1 MHGRYFFCANFER
14 LAVRLCA
21 VRAGQFACITLLTA
35 RETALPAIRG
45 GALTRSAAVIG
56 ALTLT
61 ASSNGFWRHKSN
73 DNSLTLDDITVVDN
87 SLLKRAVGAMAL
99 GNAME
104 WFDFGVYSYIAVTL
118 GKVFFPSSSPSA
130 QLIATFGT
138 FAAAF
143 LVRPIG
149 GMVFGP
155 LGDRIGRQRVLA
167 MTMIMMAA
175 GTFAIGLIPSYGSI
189 GILAP
194 VLLLVARLVQ
204 GFSTGGEYGGAAT
217 FIAEFATDRRRGFA
231 GSFLEFGTL
240 VGYILGAGTVAVLTA
255 SLSQEALLSWGWR
268 VPFFIAGP
276 LGLVGLYIRMKLE
289 ETPAFRKEA
298 EAREADEKSR
308 PKQGFMELLAQVW
321 KPLLQCVG
329 LVLIFNVTDY
339 MALSYLPSYLSATLH
354 FNESHGLFLVLL
366 VMVLMMPM
374 TLYAGHLSDR
384 IGRRPVMLFGCV
396 GLFVLS
402 IPALLM
408 IRTGAVLPVFGG
420 LLILGALLST
430 FTGVMPSS
438 LPALFPTKIRYGA
451 LAIGFN
457 VSVSLFGGTT
467 PLVAA
472 WLVDRTGN
480 LMMPAYYL
488 MGASIIGIVSVLALR
503 ETARKPLLGSGPCVA
518 TRAEAHAVLRG
529 EREAAELEEAY
540 AATVTA
546 RA

>member
-1 MHGRYFFCANFER
+1 MGSSQSLEM
-14 LAVRLCA
+14 
-21 VRAGQFACITLLTA
+21 Q
-35 RETALPAIRG
+35 
-45 GALTRSAAVIG
+45 
-56 ALTLT
+56 TLT
-61 ASSNGFWRHKSN
+61 ASTSGSSAQT
-73 DNSLTLDDITVVDN
+73 DLTLDDITIVDK

-118 GKVFFPSSSPSA
+118 GQVFFPSSNPSA

-167 MTMIMMAA
+167 MTMIMMAC
-175 GTFAIGLIPSYGSI
+175 GTFAIGLIPSYKSI
-189 GILAP
+189 GIAAP
-194 VLLLVARLVQ
+194 VLLLLARLVQ

-217 FIAEFATDRRRGFA
+217 FIAEFATDKRRGFM

-240 VGYILGAGTVAVLTA
+240 IGYVFGAGTVAVLTA
-255 SLSQEALLSWGWR
+255 VLSHQQLLDWGWR
-268 VPFFIAGP
+268 VPFMIAGP
-276 LGLVGLYIRMKLE
+276 LGLVGLYIRTKLE
-289 ETPAFRKEA
+289 ETPAFKREA
-298 EAREADEKSR
+298 ELREAEEHAR
-308 PKQGFMELLAQVW
+308 PKLTLHSLLTQHLR
-321 KPLLQCVG
+321 PFLLCVG

-354 FNESHGLFLVLL
+354 FNETHGLFLVLI

-374 TLYAGHLSDR
+374 TLAFGRLSDAV
-384 IGRRPVMLFGCV
+384 GRKPVMLAGCV
-396 GLFVLS
+396 GLILLA
-402 IPALLM
+402 IPSLTL
-408 IRTGAVLPVFGG
+408 IQTGALVPVFFG
-420 LLILGALLST
+420 LLILGALLSC
-430 FTGVMPSS
+430 FTGVMPSA
-438 LPALFPTKIRYGA
+438 LPALFPTAIRYGA

-472 WLVDRTGN
+472 WLVEHTQN

-488 MGASIIGIVSVLALR
+488 MGAAVIGIISVLALH
-503 ETARKPLLGSGPCVA
+503 ETARRPLPGSAPSVS
-518 TRAEAHAVLRG
+518 TKAEAHAVLRG
-529 EREAAELEEAY
+529 VRLARELDEEY
-540 AATVTA
+540 AVANAV

>member
-1 MHGRYFFCANFER
+1 M
-14 LAVRLCA
+14 
-21 VRAGQFACITLLTA
+21 
-35 RETALPAIRG
+35 
-45 GALTRSAAVIG
+45 
-56 ALTLT
+56 T
-61 ASSNGFWRHKSN
+61 ASSTGSP
-73 DNSLTLDDITVVDN
+73 SGSSELTLDDITIVDN
-87 SLLKRAVGAMAL
+87 RLLKRAVGAMAL

-118 GKVFFPSSSPSA
+118 GKVFFPSSNPSA

-167 MTMIMMAA
+167 MTMIMMAC

-189 GILAP
+189 GIAAP
-194 VLLLVARLVQ
+194 LLLLAARLVQ

-217 FIAEFATDRRRGFA
+217 FIAEFATDKRRGFM

-240 VGYILGAGTVAVLTA
+240 IGYVFGAGSVALLTS
-255 SLSQEALLSWGWR
+255 SLSESALLDWGWR
-268 VPFFIAGP
+268 VPFLIAGP
-276 LGLVGLYIRMKLE
+276 LGLVGLYIRTKLE
-289 ETPAFRKEA
+289 ETPAFRREA
-298 EAREADEKSR
+298 EAREAAELSR
-308 PKQGFMELLAQVW
+308 PKMTIRSLLTEHLR
-321 KPLLQCVG
+321 PFLLCVG

-354 FNESHGLFLVLL
+354 FNETHGLFLVLI

-374 TLYAGHLSDR
+374 TLGAGRLSDA
-384 IGRRPVMLFGCV
+384 IGRKPVMLAGCV

-402 IPALLM
+402 IPALLL
-408 IRTGAVLPVFGG
+408 IQQGTLLSVFGG
-420 LLILGALLST
+420 LLILGALLSC
-430 FTGVMPSS
+430 FTGVMPSA
-438 LPALFPTKIRYGA
+438 LPALFPTAIRYGA

-472 WLVDRTGN
+472 WLVDSTHN

-488 MGASIIGIVSVLALR
+488 MGAAVIGMISVIALH
-503 ETARKPLLGSGPCVA
+503 ETARRPLPGSAPCVG
-518 TRAEAHAVLRG
+518 TRAEAHAVMRG
-529 EREAAELEEAY
+529 ARVARELDDEY
-540 AATVTA
+540 IGVNTA

>member
-1 MHGRYFFCANFER
+1 M
-14 LAVRLCA
+14 
-21 VRAGQFACITLLTA
+21 
-35 RETALPAIRG
+35 
-45 GALTRSAAVIG
+45 
-56 ALTLT
+56 T
-61 ASSNGFWRHKSN
+61 ASTNGFWRNAERNAESGNSN
-73 DNSLTLDDITVVDN
+73 TTRLTVDDITVVDH

-118 GKVFFPSSSPSA
+118 GKVFFPSSSASA

-143 LVRPIG
+143 LVRPVG

-167 MTMIMMAA
+167 MTMIMMAC
-175 GTFAIGLIPSYGSI
+175 GTFAIGLIPDYATI

-217 FIAEFATDRRRGFA
+217 FIAEYSTDKRRGFM

-240 VGYILGAGTVAVLTA
+240 IGYVLGAGTVALLTA
-255 SLSQEALLSWGWR
+255 TLSERALLAWGWR
-268 VPFFIAGP
+268 VPFLIAGP

-289 ETPAFRKEA
+289 ETPAFRREV
-298 EAREADEKSR
+298 EARETREAADKAQLQPTFR
-308 PKQGFMELLAQVW
+308 QMLAQQW
-321 KPLLQCVG
+321 RPLLLCVG

-354 FNESHGLFLVLL
+354 FNETHGLFLVLI

-374 TLYAGHLSDR
+374 TLAAGRLSDTL
-384 IGRRPVMLFGCV
+384 GRKPVMLAGCI

-408 IRTGAVLPVFGG
+408 IRTGEMLPVFGG
-420 LLILGALLST
+420 LLILGTLLSC
-430 FTGVMPSS
+430 FTGAMPAA
-438 LPALFPTKIRYGA
+438 LPALFPTSIRYGA

-472 WLVDRTGN
+472 WLVDATGN

-488 MGASIIGIVSVLALR
+488 MGASVIGMAAVAALR
-503 ETARKPLLGSGPCVA
+503 ETARKPLPGSAPCVA
-518 TRAEAHAVLRG
+518 SPAEAHAVLRG
-529 EREAAELEEAY
+529 HRVAEELDDEEDY
-540 AATVTA
+540 AVAV
-546 RA
+546 RV